1 MLALEPLEKFLLTQQ
16 LDDETKLSLKN
27 QFTEFY
33 LQAAERKD
41 TAMSIVV
48 KDEND
53 KVSIAQAKELRIQLK
68 KVRTTIENRR
78 KEMKEESLRR
88 SQAID

>member
-53 KVSIAQAKELRIQLK
+53 KVSIVQAKELRIQLK